1 MSTTTTL
8 TSSANGRIARFIRLS
23 LNSPVIRAHLRD
35 LPSAY
40 VFDAGALCPGFET
53 LSTRSYHIRVANA
66 LLSVAHESRSIELMF
81 EYGALFQVCNL
92 QICWDEDG
100 GMSKT
105 EADAVL
111 QTFILNR
118 AMWFEGYR
126 HWMSMSAIS
135 SL

>member
-1 MSTTTTL
+1 MSTITTL

-40 VFDAGALCPGFET
+40 VFESGALRPGFDT
-53 LSTRSYHIRVANA
+53 LATRSYHIRVANA

-81 EYGALFQVCNL
+81 EYGALFQICNL

-100 GMSKT
+100 GMSMA
-105 EADAVL
+105 EADSVL
-111 QTFILNR
+111 TTFILNR
-118 AMWFEGYR
+118 AIWFGSVNMLMPSR
-126 HWMSMSAIS
+126 AIS